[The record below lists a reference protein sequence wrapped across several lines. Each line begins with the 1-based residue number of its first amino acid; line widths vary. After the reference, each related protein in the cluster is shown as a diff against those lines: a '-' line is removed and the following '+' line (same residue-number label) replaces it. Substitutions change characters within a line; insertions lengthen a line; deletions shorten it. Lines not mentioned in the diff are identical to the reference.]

1 MLLLISF
8 HSVCLTS
15 VSLSFHPRFFSHSS
29 AYRGDRCALVLVMPA
44 RLRDAISGI
53 LAGGIPGFGTTTFL
67 LGTSR
72 SSLLCL
78 AFSCCFNDDLLRT
91 GHISCLVITFHRCY
105 GYVIPLR
112 DVLVLVVFLFVLFLC
127 GFVAWLCWFGCCVFF
142 SRCGMESYQPAP
154 RTRKPSTAS
163 ASLAVINTASK
174 HLHNDLARAIKAL
187 AQKKSKVCMRCPLS
201 ALACPGIGIM

>member
-15 VSLSFHPRFFSHSS
+15 VSLLFHPRFFSHSS
-29 AYRGDRCALVLVMPA
+29 AYRGDRCALVFVMPA
-44 RLRDAISGI
+44 RLRDAIAGI

-78 AFSCCFNDDLLRT
+78 AFSCCFNDDLLKT
-91 GHISCLVITFHRCY
+91 GHTGCLVITFHRCY

-112 DVLVLVVFLFVLFLC
+112 DVLVLVVFLCFCLFCFFVVLLLGCVGLAAVFSFLD
-127 GFVAWLCWFGCCVFF
+127 
-142 SRCGMESYQPAP
+142 MEWNHINLHHEPGSPLQP
-154 RTRKPSTAS
+154 R
-163 ASLAVINTASK
+163 L
-174 HLHNDLARAIKAL
+174 HL
-187 AQKKSKVCMRCPLS
+187 Q
-201 ALACPGIGIM
+201 